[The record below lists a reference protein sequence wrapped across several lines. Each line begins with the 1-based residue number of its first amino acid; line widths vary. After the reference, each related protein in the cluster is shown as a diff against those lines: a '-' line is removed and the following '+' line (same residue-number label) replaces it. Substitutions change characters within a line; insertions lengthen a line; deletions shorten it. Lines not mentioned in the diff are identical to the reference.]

1 MFSPSWIWAALS
13 ILTVLLAPTAA
24 RADLQFTQTKEDAGT
39 VKSGAPLV
47 REFAFSNRGPA
58 NVEILEIQGSCGCLK
73 PKLECRLYKPGEG
86 DTLRIEVNTLTQG
99 VGAHSWRTVIR
110 YCDGDAFRE
119 ADVVISGTVVAEIA
133 VEPPQLSIFADQ
145 PIVHELRVIDRR
157 SKPFAISAVQT
168 TSEKLTARI
177 TGEMH
182 DDQGRVVRT
191 VQLHVNDDFPDGRRD
206 ETLTIFTDDPLYREL
221 KVPVTVV
228 KRVRQRFSALPESVT
243 LTAPRGQAIPA
254 KIIRIRDSQG
264 TAVEIES
271 VAPSDP
277 AISCTWAR
285 GPGANA
291 TLRITVDRT
300 KLNGDSLRGSVAV
313 KITKPMAETVVVPLS
328 VTTP

>member
-1 MFSPSWIWAALS
+1 MLPACWIRTAPT
-13 ILTVLLAPTAA
+13 ILTILFVATAG
-24 RADLQFTQTKEDAGT
+24 RADLQFTQTKADAGT

-58 NVEILEIQGSCGCLK
+58 TVEILEIQGSCGCLK
-73 PKLECRLYKPGEG
+73 PNLERRVYKAGEG

-99 VGAHSWRTVIR
+99 VGAHSWRTIVR
-110 YCDGDAFRE
+110 YRDGDAVRE
-119 ADVVISGTVVAEIA
+119 ADVVISGTVVAEIT

-157 SKPFAISAVQT
+157 TKSFTVTAVQT
-168 TSEKLTARI
+168 TSEKLTARV
-177 TGEMH
+177 TGEMR

-191 VQLHVNDDFPDGRRD
+191 VRLGVAGDFPDGRRD

-228 KRVRQRFSALPESVT
+228 KRVRQRIAALPENVT
-243 LTAPRGQAIPA
+243 LMASRGQAIPA
-254 KIIRIRDSQG
+254 KIVRIRDSQDG
-264 TAVEIES
+264 TVEIERIT
-271 VAPSDP
+271 PSHP

-285 GPGANA
+285 GPGSNA

-300 KLNGDSLRGSVAV
+300 KLVGDALRGSVEV
-313 KITKPMAETVVVPLS
+313 KINKPTDETVMVPVS
-328 VTTP
+328 VAMP